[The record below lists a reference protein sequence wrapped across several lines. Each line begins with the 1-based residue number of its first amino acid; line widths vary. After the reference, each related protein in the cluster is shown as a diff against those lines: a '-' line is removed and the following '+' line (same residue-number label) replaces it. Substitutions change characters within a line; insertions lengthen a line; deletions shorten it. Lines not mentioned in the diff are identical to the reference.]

1 MVLALLDFVSEIN
14 QNLYK
19 KVASYLLKLAE
30 KDESV
35 LKNQWSVFLRKISD
49 YDILR
54 RILADQ
60 IETSS
65 LILKDK
71 ILENLTSIDMAPLA
85 PSL

>member
-35 LKNQWSVFLRKISD
+35 LKNQWSVFQRKISD